1 MRIDDFPV
9 LPLAAEMPDHAHA
22 HDAQRD
28 LREGERVQADKR
40 ERRGEER
47 EAGEDAGDGEP
58 RFGEGLRAEEERR
71 RDKHREHDDAPQQA
85 EGGVFRKPLAL
96 GERLEGREE
105 KAFQPDE
112 ERRVQSPEKV
122 RPVRAVPKPAEGK
135 DDDDVDDL
143 PRLALT
149 AAAQRDVQVLGE
161 PAVEADVPAAEK
173 FGVAHRQIRPIEIF
187 GQPHPH
193 HARGAR
199 GDLRIPGEVAVH
211 LDAEQP
217 ARHEYGE
224 AVRLA
229 DARKDVVDID
239 AAEIGDDALAE
250 KAAEQDAH
258 TRRHVLPVQLMH
270 RAQLRDE
277 VARLFDGARH
287 QLGEIGDEQRIVAE
301 VLLRT
306 EVPAVDV
313 DDVGEGL
320 EGVKGDADGQ
330 EDVQREAVDAHRK
343 EIQKVDGALQEEIEI
358 FEKDEDAEAD
368 DERRRQPELFDPLA
382 LRALDEERRRVG
394 YARRPRDEKD
404 EPCVP
409 AHVEVIARREQPDP
423 ARLLRQQPIHDEHDG
438 KIDEKVQGI
447 EVHPRLPLPVR

>member
-1 MRIDDFPV
+1 MRIGGFPV

-40 ERRGEER
+40 ERRGEGR

-258 TRRHVLPVQLMH
+258 ARRHVLPVQLML

-287 QLGEIGDEQRIVAE
+287 QLGKIGDEQRIVAE

-330 EDVQREAVDAHRK
+330 ENVQREAVDAH
-343 EIQKVDGALQEEIEI
+343 
-358 FEKDEDAEAD
+358 
-368 DERRRQPELFDPLA
+368 
-382 LRALDEERRRVG
+382 
-394 YARRPRDEKD
+394 
-404 EPCVP
+404 
-409 AHVEVIARREQPDP
+409 
-423 ARLLRQQPIHDEHDG
+423 
-438 KIDEKVQGI
+438 
-447 EVHPRLPLPVR
+447 